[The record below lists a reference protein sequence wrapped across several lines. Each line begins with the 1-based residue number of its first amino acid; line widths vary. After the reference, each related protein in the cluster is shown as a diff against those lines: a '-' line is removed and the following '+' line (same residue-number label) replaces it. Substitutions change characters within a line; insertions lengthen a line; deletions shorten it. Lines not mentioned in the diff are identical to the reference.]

1 MNIKNLVL
9 SGGGV
14 GGFNMYGAI
23 KNMIEKEYLD
33 FNKIEKIYSVSVGAI
48 IAVIF
53 SLKLDNQIIDD
64 YLIKR
69 PWHKFIN
76 IKPNN
81 ILNIWRDKGIFDKSL
96 INIIIKPLLQSKG
109 IDENIT
115 LKHFYEITK
124 IEINMFTVNINTILP
139 EKIKISHLN
148 YPDLEVCTALAM
160 TSCVPIA
167 FTPLYYD
174 DKCLVD
180 GGIVDNFP
188 LGEFLNDHKDISN
201 IQNEIL
207 CFKIKSNNE
216 KNKITKDSNLL
227 EYLFRLASTLRAL
240 SINKSESYSI
250 NNIINCNIKNN
261 FLDKWNDALY
271 DEELRKTLI
280 LDGIKDSDQFITE
293 FKNSFKVS
301 TDGLAS

>member
-33 FNKIEKIYSVSVGAI
+33 FNKIEKIYCVSVGAI

-53 SLKLDNQIIDD
+53 SLRLENQIIDD
-64 YLIKR
+64 YLIER
-69 PWHKFIN
+69 PWHKYIN
-76 IKPNN
+76 IKANN

-96 INIIIKPLLQSKG
+96 INTIIKPLLQSKG

-115 LKHFYEITK
+115 LKDFYLNTK
-124 IEINMFTVNINTILP
+124 IEIYMFTVNINTVLP
-139 EKIKISHLN
+139 EKIKISHIN
-148 YPDLEVCTALAM
+148 YPDLELCTALAM

-167 FTPLYYD
+167 FKPIYYD
-174 DKCLVD
+174 DKCFID
-180 GGIVDNFP
+180 GGIIDNFP
-188 LGEFLNDHKDISN
+188 LGEFLNDHIDISN
-201 IQNEIL
+201 IENEIL

-216 KNKITKDSNLL
+216 KKKITQDSNLL
-227 EYLFRLASTLRAL
+227 DYLFTLISSLRIL

-250 NNIINCNIKNN
+250 NNIVNCNIKNN
-261 FLDKWNDALY
+261 YLDKWNQALF
-271 DEELRKTLI
+271 DEELRKLLI
-280 LDGIKDSDQFITE
+280 LDGKNDSDQFITE
-293 FKNSFKVS
+293 FKNSVKVS
-301 TDGLAS
+301 VDGFAS